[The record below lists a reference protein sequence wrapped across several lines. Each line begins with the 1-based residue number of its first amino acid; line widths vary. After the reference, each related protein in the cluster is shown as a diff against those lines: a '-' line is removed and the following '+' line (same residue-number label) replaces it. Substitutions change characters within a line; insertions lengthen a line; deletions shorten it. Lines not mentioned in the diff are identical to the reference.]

1 MYDCQKTRELI
12 GLYLDNELEATPT
25 QQTAAHLE
33 QCASCRREF
42 EAIRSQNE
50 LLSRS
55 IKNSA
60 YDTQP
65 LRASIEAATIGRHR
79 VHLPLWTLA
88 RTRAGAMAF
97 ISALAVVIAA
107 LIYLQGFIGASGA
120 NPLYWAAAENHR
132 ACIADYA
139 APDWVRS
146 QTDIDELAASFL
158 DEKVHISLMIGSDY
172 RLTHARVCLL
182 NGERFL
188 HLIYETSD
196 RREASLFVGRWSRDH
211 LPDGERSISLDGHVI
226 QLAFASNLHVTGT
239 QIGNNL
245 LIATA
250 NGDSESTTILLSAIV
265 QIPA

>member
-12 GLYLDNELEATPT
+12 GLYLDNELEAMPT

-42 EAIRSQNE
+42 ETIRSQNE
-50 LLSRS
+50 LLSRL
-55 IKNSA
+55 IKNST
-60 YDTQP
+60 YDTQG

-79 VHLPLWTLA
+79 SHLPLWTLA

-97 ISALAVVIAA
+97 VSAFVIVIAA
-107 LIYLQGFIGASGA
+107 LLYLYGFIGASGA
-120 NPLYWAAAENHR
+120 NPLYQAAAENHR

-158 DEKVHISLMIGSDY
+158 EQKARIPLMIGSDY
-172 RLTHARVCLL
+172 RLTHARVCQL
-182 NGERFL
+182 NDERFL

-211 LPDGERSISLDGHVI
+211 FPAGERSISLDGRAI
-226 QLAFASNLHVTGT
+226 QLTLASDLHVTST

-250 NGDSESTTILLSAIV
+250 HGDGESTTILLSAIV